1 MSNLKIQKGLCMTRT
16 LLLALTLVLSA
27 AWMHAQ
33 TSSSQAGSSSSSSSN
48 QTKVQGCLE
57 GSSGNYTLKAD
68 SGTTYQ
74 LQGDTAKLS
83 KHIGHEVEITGT
95 TSSASSASTPSSG
108 ASTSSTASGTSGSA
122 QESLNVE
129 KVKHISAT
137 CSNPSK

>member
-1 MSNLKIQKGLCMTRT
+1 MAKT

-33 TSSSQAGSSSSSSSN
+33 TSSSQTGSSTSSN
-48 QTKVQGCLE
+48 SSQTSNSGQTKVQGCLE

-74 LQGDTAKLS
+74 LTGDTAKLS
-83 KHIGHEVEITGT
+83 KHVGHEVEITGS
-95 TSSASSASTPSSG
+95 TSNASSASTPSSG
-108 ASTSSTASGTSGSA
+108 TSASGTSSSTSGSS
-122 QESLNVE
+122 QESLNVD

-137 CSNPSK
+137 CSNTSK